1 MNRANDNFSKNLK
14 RIMKSKKKT
23 APMLALYI
31 GVSDQAVYSWYSGRT
46 YPESD
51 NLTKISEYLNCSISD
66 LTGDPDA
73 ENSSKSVRIPV
84 LGKVRAG
91 IPLDAVE
98 DIIDWEEIPSAM
110 ARSGEYFALQIKGD
124 SMNPRM
130 FEGDVVIVKKQS
142 TIECGQIA
150 IVLVN
155 GYEATC
161 KKIKIS
167 ADGITL
173 IGFNPDFVPLKYSA
187 ADIINLPVQI
197 VGRVVECRQK
207 Y

>member
-1 MNRANDNFSKNLK
+1 MIKANDNFSRNLK
-14 RIMKSKKKT
+14 RIMKAKKKT

-73 ENSSKSVRIPV
+73 ENSSKSIRIPV
-84 LGKVRAG
+84 LGSVRAG
-91 IPLDAVE
+91 IPLDAIE
-98 DIIDWEEIPSAM
+98 DVIDWEEIPAEM
-110 ARSGEYFALQIKGD
+110 ARTGEYFALQIKGD
-124 SMNPRM
+124 SMEPRM
-130 FEGDVVIVKKQS
+130 YDGDIVIVKKQS
-142 TIECGQIA
+142 SIETGQIG

-155 GYEATC
+155 GDEATC
-161 KKIKIS
+161 KKIKFS
-167 ADGITL
+167 NDGITL
-173 IGFNPDFVPLKYSA
+173 IGFNSSFKPMTYSA
-187 ADIINLPVQI
+187 MEIMSLPVQI
-197 VGRVVECRQK
+197 IGRVVECRQK

>member
-1 MNRANDNFSKNLK
+1 MNKLQKDFSANLK
-14 RIMKSKKKT
+14 RLMKEKRKT
-23 APMLALYI
+23 APMLARYLGI
-31 GVSDQAVYSWYSGRT
+31 SDQTVYSWFNERA
-46 YPESD
+46 YPRST
-51 NLTKISEYLNCSISD
+51 NLERIATYLNVTAEQ
-66 LTGDPDA
+66 LTGSNKDD
-73 ENSSKSVRIPV
+73 SVSAIRIPV

-91 IPLDAVE
+91 VPLDAIE
-98 DIIDWEEIPSAM
+98 EIIDWEEIPSAM